1 MHNNLS
7 TLESEYFFTK
17 GPNKKYKFKIPPA
30 NNLAIVMGTNLDS
43 VISRT

>member
-17 GPNKKYKFKIPPA
+17 GPNKKYKFKILSV
-30 NNLAIVMGTNLDS
+30 NNLAIVMDKP
-43 VISRT
+43 